1 MLSRKGGGGALADTE
16 LFVKFSKESADDC
29 HFFLLCDWRDFPGG
43 WLKVPEPWVVDSCWE
58 SEWSRKGVN
67 LPTPHS
73 ELSTTLQNTLL
84 ELGSLLPGSSSS
96 APKNISKP
104 TPLMIMSTK
113 RTLTTCYA
121 TGHDKLVWRQFF
133 NTDLYNYMGRGA
145 GVGTNDLQF
154 CDIYVVNTASWG

>member
-1 MLSRKGGGGALADTE
+1 MPILGNVVNKRRGQYVEQENWGWALASSE

-73 ELSTTLQNTLL
+73 ELSTT
-84 ELGSLLPGSSSS
+84 
-96 APKNISKP
+96 
-104 TPLMIMSTK
+104 PLVIMSTK
-113 RTLTTCYA
+113 RILTSYIQYTVQYS
-121 TGHDKLVWRQFF
+121 G
-133 NTDLYNYMGRGA
+133 DLTVPFPRYWGRG
-145 GVGTNDLQF
+145 GEDGKSSHNPGLK
-154 CDIYVVNTASWG
+154 